1 MTHGRVRPM
10 GWRRLLLLPIALLAS
25 LAVVLLARTVAQTPN
40 LDASWR
46 LDANGHLQLI
56 ATDLPWMRP
65 ALGHSLEV
73 IVAPGIAPVVVD
85 GRRVANST
93 RWIANDDERT
103 AAAEQ
108 QRQMG
113 RVLEAGTP
121 VLLGFTDRM
130 NARVTP
136 HPRGYTTLGITFWLL
151 CGLGLALELVG
162 AVVVLVRQDVQT
174 FLYAIMAQC
183 QALQLLLAAVDAV
196 PGMGNVSLLDGHEAA
211 LRMALDVVTCAAL
224 LNATLLYPTP
234 LPPRRLLSWLLWIAA
249 IVFST
254 AALAFDL
261 PQAWWWC
268 EALSLSTGL
277 LVVGLLGW
285 SYRITPHP
293 YATVMR
299 RLSIVTTGSLALVT
313 IVVAL
318 NDRMPGEVQS
328 LVTAVPVIWT
338 VFFASLLLMSP
349 FLARSQHMMR
359 EFAMLAGVS
368 TLATSVDLLFV
379 AVFSFN
385 QFASITTSLFVALG
399 VYAASRQ
406 WLLDQMIGARA
417 VTTERLFEHLLRIAR
432 KVEEQP
438 ERAADWQLELF
449 HAVFQPLVAR
459 HEPGFTRTTRW
470 YEGGAGLL
478 VPLAVEP
485 LPDGASQLDDGDVP
499 EPRLIVLRFAE
510 RGKRLFTAEDARL
523 ADRIVEQ
530 LRRAVAHDRAIEQG
544 RSEERGRIAQ
554 DLHDDIGARL
564 LTLMYKAPNAEME
577 DYVRHTLQDLK
588 TLTRGLAAT
597 SHYLSHSAGEWK
609 ADIAQRLAPTGCT
622 LDWSFDQD
630 TEIQL
635 NVVQWSGLTRILR
648 ELVSNIIA
656 HAKATHATIH
666 GDLRD
671 GVLKLT
677 VTDNGVGG
685 TPKDWST
692 GLGLGGIRK
701 RVRMLGGTIA
711 WQQNEPEGVRCDVS
725 VPLSVPSTPSTSTT
739 ASASTVTMPVPAPS
753 ASPTPSSRPT
763 TSPGA
768 AAG

>member
-1 MTHGRVRPM
+1 M

-25 LAVVLLARTVAQTPN
+25 LCVVVLARTLAQTPD
-40 LDASWR
+40 LDARWR
-46 LDANGHLQLI
+46 LDATGHLQLI

-65 ALGHSLEV
+65 ALGRSLEV
-73 IVAPGIAPVVVD
+73 IVAPGMAPLHVD
-85 GRRVANST
+85 GRGVVNST
-93 RWIANDDERT
+93 RWIANDAER
-103 AAAEQ
+103 AAANRQ

-113 RVLEAGTP
+113 RVLESGVP
-121 VLLGFTDRM
+121 VVLGFTDRTS
-130 NARVTP
+130 AQVTP
-136 HPRGYTTLGITFWLL
+136 HARGYATLGITFWLL
-151 CGLGLALELVG
+151 SGLGLALELVG
-162 AVVVLVRQDVQT
+162 AVVLLVRQDFRNV
-174 FLYAIMAQC
+174 LYATMAQC
-183 QALQLLLAAVDAV
+183 QAAQLLLAAVDAV
-196 PGMGNVSLLDGHEAA
+196 PGMGNVSLLGGHEAA
-211 LRMALDVVTCAAL
+211 LRMVLDVVTCAAL

-234 LPPRRLLSWLLWIAA
+234 LPPRRALTWLSW
-249 IVFST
+249 T
-254 AALAFDL
+254 AALVFSGAALLCEL

-268 EALSLSTGL
+268 QALSLGTGL

-299 RLSIVTTGSLALVT
+299 RLTIVATGSLALVT

-318 NDRMPGEVQS
+318 NGRMPGEVQS

-399 VYAASRQ
+399 AYAASRQ

-459 HEPGFTRTTRW
+459 HEPGFTTTTRW

-478 VPLAVEP
+478 VPLAVDP
-485 LPDGASQLDDGDVP
+485 PPDASASRFDDAQR

-564 LTLMYKAPNAEME
+564 LTLMYKAPNSEME

-597 SHYLSHSAGEWK
+597 THFLSHASAEWK
-609 ADIAQRLAPTGCT
+609 ADIVQRLAPTGCS
-622 LDWSFDQD
+622 LDWSFTQD
-630 TEIQL
+630 VDIQL

-656 HAKATHATIH
+656 HAKATHASIH
-666 GDLRD
+666 AELKGGLLR
-671 GVLKLT
+671 LT
-677 VTDNGVGG
+677 VSDNGVGG
-685 TPKDWST
+685 TPKDWAT

-711 WQQNEPEGVRCDVS
+711 WQQNTPDGVRCDVS
-725 VPLSVPSTPSTSTT
+725 VPLAVPSVPP
-739 ASASTVTMPVPAPS
+739 P
-753 ASPTPSSRPT
+753 
-763 TSPGA
+763 SPGSA
-768 AAG
+768 QTSRGAGAG

>member
-1 MTHGRVRPM
+1 MTPGRVRPI

-25 LAVVLLARTVAQTPN
+25 LCVVMLARTLAQTPDV
-40 LDASWR
+40 DAHWR
-46 LDANGHLQLI
+46 LDGTGHLQLV
-56 ATDLPWMRP
+56 ASDLPALHP
-65 ALGHSLEV
+65 ALGRSLEV
-73 IVAPGIAPVVVD
+73 VVAPGTAPLYVD
-85 GRRVANST
+85 GRRAVNST
-93 RWIANDDERT
+93 RWLANDVERR
-103 AAAEQ
+103 AAARQ
-108 QRQMG
+108 QRQMA
-113 RVLEAGTP
+113 RVLESDAP
-121 VLLGFTDRM
+121 VLLGFTDRTS
-130 NARVTP
+130 ARVVP
-136 HPRGYTTLGITFWLL
+136 HPRGYASLGITFWLL
-151 CGLGLALELVG
+151 CGLGLALELVV
-162 AVVVLVRQDVQT
+162 AVVMLVRQDLRNL
-174 FLYAIMAQC
+174 LYAVMAQC
-183 QALQLLLAAVDAV
+183 QAVQLLLAAVDSV
-196 PGMGNVSLLDGHEAA
+196 PGLGNVSLLAGYEAA
-211 LRMALDVVTCAAL
+211 LRMSLDVVTGAAL

-234 LPPRRLLSWLLWIAA
+234 LPPRRALAALAWITA
-249 IVFST
+249 IVFSV

-268 EALSLSTGL
+268 EALSLSAGL
-277 LVVGLLGW
+277 LVTGLLGW
-285 SYRITPHP
+285 SYRLTPHP

-299 RLSIVTTGSLALVT
+299 RLSIVSTGSLALVT

-318 NDRMPGEVQS
+318 NDRLPGEVQS

-338 VFFASLLLMSP
+338 VFLASLLLMSP
-349 FLARSQHMMR
+349 FVARSQHMMR

-385 QFASITTSLFVALG
+385 QFASVTTSLFVALG
-399 VYAASRQ
+399 AYAASRQ

-438 ERAADWQLELF
+438 GRAADWQLELF

-459 HEPGFTRTTRW
+459 HEPGFTHTTRW

-485 LPDGASQLDDGDVP
+485 PAGNSPSQFDDGDPP

-564 LTLMYKAPNAEME
+564 LTLMYKAPNPEME

-597 SHYLSHSAGEWK
+597 THLLSHAAGEWK

-622 LDWSFDQD
+622 LEWSFEQD
-630 TEIQL
+630 MEIQL

-656 HAKATHATIH
+656 HAHATHASIH
-666 GDLRD
+666 AELVD
-671 GVLKLT
+671 GQLKLT

-711 WQQNEPEGVRCDVS
+711 WQQNTPTGVRCDVS
-725 VPLSVPSTPSTSTT
+725 VSLMSQGPSLPAPSTPTS
-739 ASASTVTMPVPAPS
+739 
-753 ASPTPSSRPT
+753 

>member
-1 MTHGRVRPM
+1 M
-10 GWRRLLLLPIALLAS
+10 GWRRLLLLPVALLAS
-25 LAVVLLARTVAQTPN
+25 LCVVVLARTLAQTPD
-40 LDASWR
+40 LDARWR
-46 LDANGHLQLI
+46 LDGSGHLLLI
-56 ATDLPWMRP
+56 ATDLPFMRP

-73 IVAPGIAPVVVD
+73 IIAPGLAPLYVD
-85 GRRVANST
+85 GRRVVNST
-93 RWIANDDERT
+93 RWLANDAER
-103 AAAEQ
+103 AAAARQ
-108 QRQMG
+108 QRQMA
-113 RVLEAGTP
+113 RVLESGVP
-121 VLLGFTDRM
+121 VLLGFADRM
-130 NARVTP
+130 SAQVTP
-136 HPRGYTTLGITFWLL
+136 HPRGYAALGITFWLL

-162 AVVVLVRQDVQT
+162 AVVILLRQDARNLLFVV
-174 FLYAIMAQC
+174 MAQC
-183 QALQLLLAAVDAV
+183 QAVQLLLAAVDAV
-196 PGMGNVSLLDGHEAA
+196 PGIGNVSLLDGHEAA
-211 LRMALDVVTCAAL
+211 LRMALDIVSCAAL

-234 LPPRRLLSWLLWIAA
+234 LPPRRALAA
-249 IVFST
+249 LAWTVAVVFSV

-277 LVVGLLGW
+277 LVMGLLGW

-293 YATVMR
+293 YATVVR
-299 RLSIVTTGSLALVT
+299 RLSIVATGSLALVT

-459 HEPGFTRTTRW
+459 HEPGFTQTTRW

-485 LPDGASQLDDGDVP
+485 PPDAGSQYDDWELP

-564 LTLMYKAPNAEME
+564 LTLMYKAPNPEME

-597 SHYLSHSAGEWK
+597 THFLSHAAAEWK

-622 LDWSFDQD
+622 LEWSFTQD
-630 TEIQL
+630 REITL

-656 HAKATHATIH
+656 HAHATHATIH
-666 GDLRD
+666 ADLAD
-671 GVLKLT
+671 GQLKLA
-677 VTDNGVGG
+677 VADNGVGG

-701 RVRMLGGTIA
+701 RVRLLGGTIA
-711 WQQNEPEGVRCDVS
+711 WQQNTPGGVRCDVS
-725 VPLSVPSTPSTSTT
+725 VTLATPSPLP
-739 ASASTVTMPVPAPS
+739 ASTL
-753 ASPTPSSRPT
+753 
-763 TSPGA
+763 PGA
-768 AAG
+768 TAG

>member
-1 MTHGRVRPM
+1 M

-25 LAVVLLARTVAQTPN
+25 LCVVLLARTLAQAPD
-40 LDASWR
+40 LDARWR
-46 LDANGHLQLI
+46 LDGSGHLQMI
-56 ATDLPWMRP
+56 ATDLPAMRA
-65 ALGHSLEV
+65 ALGRSLEV
-73 IVAPGIAPVVVD
+73 IVAPGSAPLFVD
-85 GRRVANST
+85 GRRAVNSARWVASD
-93 RWIANDDERT
+93 AER
-103 AAAEQ
+103 AAANLQ
-108 QRQMG
+108 QREMARALVPG
-113 RVLEAGTP
+113 VP

-130 NARVTP
+130 SGRVMP
-136 HPRGYTTLGITFWLL
+136 HARGYATLGMTFWLL

-162 AVVVLVRQDVQT
+162 AVVILLRQDLRNL
-174 FLYAIMAQC
+174 LYAVMAQC
-183 QALQLLLAAVDAV
+183 QAAQLLLAAVDAV
-196 PGMGNVSLLDGHEAA
+196 PGIGNVSLLGGHEAA
-211 LRMALDVVTCAAL
+211 LRMALDIVTSAAL
-224 LNATLLYPTP
+224 LHATLLYPTP
-234 LPPRRLLSWLLWIAA
+234 LPPRHALAWLSWATAL
-249 IVFST
+249 VFSG
-254 AALAFDL
+254 AALLYDL

-268 EALSLSTGL
+268 QALCLSTGL
-277 LVVGLLGW
+277 LLIGLLGW

-299 RLSIVTTGSLALVT
+299 RLAIVTTGSLALVT

-318 NDRMPGEVQS
+318 SDRMPGEVQS
-328 LVTAVPVIWT
+328 LVGAVPVIWT
-338 VFFASLLLMSP
+338 VFLASLLLMSP

-459 HEPGFTRTTRW
+459 HEPGFVQTTRW

-478 VPLAVEP
+478 VPLAAEP
-485 LPDGASQLDDGDVP
+485 FVDAGSSQFEGGVLP

-510 RGKRLFTAEDARL
+510 RGKRLFTADDARL
-523 ADRIVEQ
+523 ADRMVEQ

-564 LTLMYKAPNAEME
+564 LTLMYKAPNTEME

-597 SHYLSHSAGEWK
+597 THFLSHASAEWK
-609 ADIAQRLAPTGCT
+609 ADIAQRLAPTGCS
-622 LDWSFDQD
+622 LEWSFAQD
-630 TEIQL
+630 REIQL

-656 HAKATHATIH
+656 HANATHATIH
-666 GDLRD
+666 AQLQD
-671 GVLKLT
+671 GQLKLA
-677 VTDNGVGG
+677 VTDDGIGG

-711 WQQNEPEGVRCDVS
+711 WQQNVPAGVRCDVS
-725 VPLSVPSTPSTSTT
+725 VPLEVPG
-739 ASASTVTMPVPAPS
+739 
-753 ASPTPSSRPT
+753 SRPPDAV
-763 TSPGA
+763 PG
-768 AAG
+768 

>member
-25 LAVVLLARTVAQTPN
+25 LAVVLLARTLAQTPD
-40 LDASWR
+40 LDARWR
-46 LDANGHLQLI
+46 LDGSGHLQLI
-56 ATDLPWMRP
+56 ATDLPWMR
-65 ALGHSLEV
+65 AAQGHSLEV
-73 IVAPGIAPVVVD
+73 IVAPGLAPLYVD

-93 RWIANDDERT
+93 RWIANDDERE
-103 AAAEQ
+103 AAARQ
-108 QRQMG
+108 QRQMA
-113 RVLEAGTP
+113 RVLESGGP
-121 VLLGFTDRM
+121 VMLGFTDRM
-130 NARVTP
+130 SARVTP

-151 CGLGLALELVG
+151 CGLGLALELVA
-162 AVVVLVRQDVQT
+162 AVVVLVRQDIRN

-196 PGMGNVSLLDGHEAA
+196 PGMGSLGLLDGHEGA

-234 LPPRRLLSWLLWIAA
+234 LPPRRVLAGLAWTAA
-249 IVFST
+249 LVFSV

-268 EALSLSTGL
+268 EALLLSTGL
-277 LVVGLLGW
+277 LVMGLLGW

-478 VPLAVEP
+478 VPLAVDP
-485 LPDGASQLDDGDVP
+485 IPDPASSQLDDGELP

-597 SHYLSHSAGEWK
+597 SHFLSHAAGEWK
-609 ADIAQRLAPTGCT
+609 ADIAQRLAPTGCA
-622 LDWSFDQD
+622 LEWSFEQD
-630 TEIQL
+630 VDIQL

-648 ELVSNIIA
+648 ELVSNIMA
-656 HAKATHATIH
+656 HAKATRATIH
-666 GDLRD
+666 GDLKG

-685 TPKDWST
+685 TPKEWST

-711 WQQNEPEGVRCDVS
+711 WQQNTPEGVRCDVS
-725 VPLSVPSTPSTSTT
+725 VPLAVPQ
-739 ASASTVTMPVPAPS
+739 
-753 ASPTPSSRPT
+753 SPT
-763 TSPGA
+763 SPA
-768 AAG
+768 ATAG

>member
-1 MTHGRVRPM
+1 M
-10 GWRRLLLLPIALLAS
+10 GWRRLLLLPLALLAS
-25 LAVVLLARTVAQTPN
+25 LGVVLLARTLAQVPDV
-40 LDASWR
+40 DARWR
-46 LDANGHLQLI
+46 LDGSGHLQLMSS
-56 ATDLPWMRP
+56 DLPWLGE
-65 ALGHSLEV
+65 ALGRSLDV
-73 IVAPGIAPVVVD
+73 VVAPGIAPLPVD
-85 GRRVANST
+85 GRRVVNAG
-93 RWIANDDERT
+93 RWVADDDER
-103 AAAEQ
+103 AAVLRQ
-108 QRQMG
+108 QRQMAQAL
-113 RVLEAGTP
+113 RPDVVVRLA
-121 VLLGFTDRM
+121 FTDGSTLS
-130 NARVTP
+130 VTP
-136 HPRGYTTLGITFWLL
+136 HARGYEALGVTFWLL
-151 CGLGLALELVG
+151 CGLGLGLELVG
-162 AVVVLVRQDVQT
+162 AVVVLVRQDARNL
-174 FLYAIMAQC
+174 LYAVMAQA
-183 QALQLLLAAVDAV
+183 QALQLVLAAVDAV
-196 PGMGNVSLLDGHEAA
+196 PGLGSVALLGGHEAA
-211 LRMALDVVTCAAL
+211 LRMALDVVTCASL
-224 LNATLLYPTP
+224 LHATLVYPTP
-234 LPPRRLLSWLLWIAA
+234 LPHRKALAWLTWLSAA
-249 IVFST
+249 IFCF
-254 AALAFDL
+254 AALRLNL
-261 PQAWWWC
+261 PRAWWWAQ
-268 EALSLSTGL
+268 ALCLSTGL
-277 LVVGLLGW
+277 LEIALLGW

-299 RLSIVTTGSLALVT
+299 RLSIVTVGSFALVT

-318 NDRMPGEVQS
+318 NNRMPGGVQS

-338 VFFASLLLMSP
+338 VFFASLLLMAP

-385 QFASITTSLFVALG
+385 QFTSITTSLFVALG
-399 VYAASRQ
+399 VYAATRQ
-406 WLLDQMIGARA
+406 WLLDKIVGTRA

-459 HEPGFTRTTRW
+459 HEPGYTAATRW
-470 YEGGAGLL
+470 YEGGAGLI
-478 VPLAVEP
+478 VPLATDQWTTDAAAP
-485 LPDGASQLDDGDVP
+485 ALGAQSE
-499 EPRLIVLRFAE
+499 EPRVIVLRFAE

-597 SHYLSHSAGEWK
+597 THFLSHAAGEWK

-622 LDWSFDQD
+622 LEWSFTQD
-630 TEIQL
+630 AEIQL

-656 HAKATHATIH
+656 HAHARHAAIQAE
-666 GDLRD
+666 LRD
-671 GVLKLT
+671 GVLRL
-677 VTDNGVGG
+677 VVSDDGVGG

-711 WQQNEPEGVRCDVS
+711 WLPNTPVGVRCEVS
-725 VPLSVPSTPSTSTT
+725 VPL
-739 ASASTVTMPVPAPS
+739 
-753 ASPTPSSRPT
+753 ASPAIATPP
-763 TSPGA
+763 A
-768 AAG
+768 ATAG

>member
-1 MTHGRVRPM
+1 MSPARVRPM

-25 LAVVLLARTVAQTPN
+25 LAVVVLARTLAQTPD
-40 LDASWR
+40 LDARWR
-46 LDANGHLQLI
+46 LDGSGHLQLI
-56 ATDLPWMRP
+56 ATDLPYMRA

-73 IVAPGIAPVVVD
+73 IVAPGIAPLYVD
-85 GRRVANST
+85 GRRVVTST
-93 RWIANDDERT
+93 RWVASDADRE
-103 AAAEQ
+103 AATRQ
-108 QRQMG
+108 QRQMA
-113 RVLEAGTP
+113 RVLEPGVP

-130 NARVTP
+130 SARVTP
-136 HPRGYTTLGITFWLL
+136 HARGYTTLGITFWLL

-162 AVVVLVRQDVQT
+162 AVVILVRQDVRNL
-174 FLYAIMAQC
+174 LYAVMAQC
-183 QALQLLLAAVDAV
+183 QAAQLLLAAVDAV
-196 PGMGNVSLLDGHEAA
+196 PGIGNVALLGGHEAA
-211 LRMALDVVTCAAL
+211 LRMSLDVITCAAL

-234 LPPRRLLSWLLWIAA
+234 LPPRRALTWLSWLAA
-249 IVFST
+249 AVFS
-254 AALAFDL
+254 AAVLLFDL

-268 EALSLSTGL
+268 QALSLSTGL
-277 LVVGLLGW
+277 LVIGLLGW

-299 RLSIVTTGSLALVT
+299 RLSIVTVGSLALVT

-459 HEPGFTRTTRW
+459 HEPGFTQTTRW

-485 LPDGASQLDDGDVP
+485 FVDPGSSQFDDGDRP

-564 LTLMYKAPNAEME
+564 LTLMYKAPNTEME

-597 SHYLSHSAGEWK
+597 THFLSHASAEWK

-622 LDWSFDQD
+622 LEWSFTQD
-630 TEIQL
+630 VEIQL

-656 HAKATHATIH
+656 HAKATHASIH
-666 GDLRD
+666 AELENGL
-671 GVLKLT
+671 LTLT
-677 VTDNGVGG
+677 VADNGVGG

-711 WQQNEPEGVRCDVS
+711 WQQNTPAGVRCDVS
-725 VPLSVPSTPSTSTT
+725 VPLRNPSTTL
-739 ASASTVTMPVPAPS
+739 
-753 ASPTPSSRPT
+753 
-763 TSPGA
+763 A
-768 AAG
+768 AAHNA

>member
-1 MTHGRVRPM
+1 M

-25 LAVVLLARTVAQTPN
+25 LAVVLLARTLAQTPD
-40 LDASWR
+40 LDARWR
-46 LDANGHLQLI
+46 LDAGGHLQLI

-65 ALGHSLEV
+65 ALGRSLEV
-73 IVAPGIAPVVVD
+73 IVAPGIAPLYVD
-85 GRRVANST
+85 GGRVVNST
-93 RWIANDDERT
+93 RWIASDEERD
-103 AAAEQ
+103 AATLQ
-108 QRQMG
+108 QRQMA
-113 RVLEAGTP
+113 RVLQPGVE
-121 VLLGFTDRM
+121 VMLGFTDRM
-130 NARVTP
+130 SARVTP
-136 HPRGYTTLGITFWLL
+136 HARGYTTLGITFWLL

-162 AVVVLVRQDVQT
+162 AVVILVRQDVRT
-174 FLYAIMAQC
+174 LLFAVMAQC
-183 QALQLLLAAVDAV
+183 QSVQLLLAAVDAV
-196 PGMGNVSLLDGHEAA
+196 PGIGNVSLLGGHEAA
-211 LRMALDVVTCAAL
+211 LRMSLDVITCAAL

-234 LPPRRLLSWLLWIAA
+234 LPPRGALAWLSWTAA
-249 IVFST
+249 IVFSG
-254 AALAFDL
+254 AALMFDL

-299 RLSIVTTGSLALVT
+299 RLSVVTTGSLALVT

-318 NDRMPGEVQS
+318 NDSMPGEVQS

-406 WLLDQMIGARA
+406 WLLDQVIGARA

-459 HEPGFTRTTRW
+459 HEPGFTETTRW

-478 VPLAVEP
+478 VPLAVQP
-485 LPDGASQLDDGDVP
+485 PADPSPSQFDDGEQP
-499 EPRLIVLRFAE
+499 QPRLIVLRFAE

-564 LTLMYKAPNAEME
+564 LTLMYKAPNTEME

-597 SHYLSHSAGEWK
+597 THFLSHASAEWK

-622 LDWSFDQD
+622 LEWSFTQD

-666 GDLRD
+666 ADLKN
-671 GVLKLT
+671 GLLTLT

-685 TPKDWST
+685 TPQDWST

-711 WQQNEPEGVRCDVS
+711 WRQNTPDGVRCDVS
-725 VPLSVPSTPSTSTT
+725 VPLSVPSVPSLPSTGSQ
-739 ASASTVTMPVPAPS
+739 P
-753 ASPTPSSRPT
+753 R
-763 TSPGA
+763 SPGA
-768 AAG
+768 VAG

>member
-1 MTHGRVRPM
+1 MSHGRVSPM

-25 LAVVLLARTVAQTPN
+25 LAVVVLARTLAQTPD
-40 LDASWR
+40 LDARWR
-46 LDANGHLQLI
+46 LDGTGHLQLI
-56 ATDLPWMRP
+56 ATNLPWMRA

-73 IVAPGIAPVVVD
+73 IVAPGVAPLYVD
-85 GRRVANST
+85 GRRVVNST
-93 RWIANDDERT
+93 RWVASDEDRD
-103 AAAEQ
+103 AAMRQ
-108 QRQMG
+108 QRQMAHM
-113 RVLEAGTP
+113 LEAGVP
-121 VLLGFTDRM
+121 VLLGFTDRTS
-130 NARVTP
+130 ARVTP
-136 HPRGYTTLGITFWLL
+136 HARGYATLGITFWLL

-162 AVVVLVRQDVQT
+162 AVVILVRQDVRNL
-174 FLYAIMAQC
+174 LYVIMAQC
-183 QALQLLLAAVDAV
+183 QAAQLLLAAVDAV
-196 PGMGNVSLLDGHEAA
+196 PGIGNVSLLGGHEAA
-211 LRMALDVVTCAAL
+211 LRMSLDVVTCAAL

-234 LPPRRLLSWLLWIAA
+234 LPPRRALAWLSWTAA
-249 IVFST
+249 VVFSG
-254 AALAFDL
+254 AVMMFDL
-261 PQAWWWC
+261 PQAWWWS

-277 LVVGLLGW
+277 LVIGLLGW

-299 RLSIVTTGSLALVT
+299 RLGIVTTGSLALVT

-459 HEPGFTRTTRW
+459 HEPGFTQTTRW

-485 LPDGASQLDDGDVP
+485 HVNADSPSQFDDDDQP

-530 LRRAVAHDRAIEQG
+530 LRRAVAHDRALEQG

-564 LTLMYKAPNAEME
+564 LTLMYKAPNSEME

-597 SHYLSHSAGEWK
+597 THFLSHASAEWK

-622 LDWSFDQD
+622 LAWSFTQD

-656 HAKATHATIH
+656 HAHATHATIH
-666 GDLRD
+666 ADLN
-671 GVLKLT
+671 GGLLKLS

-711 WQQNEPEGVRCDVS
+711 WQQNTPDGVRCDVS
-725 VPLSVPSTPSTSTT
+725 VPLAVPSTPA
-739 ASASTVTMPVPAPS
+739 AS
-753 ASPTPSSRPT
+753 SPP

-768 AAG
+768 VAG

>member
-1 MTHGRVRPM
+1 M

-25 LAVVLLARTVAQTPN
+25 LAVVMLARTLAQTPD
-40 LDASWR
+40 LDARWR
-46 LDANGHLQLI
+46 LDGSGHLQLI
-56 ATDLPWMRP
+56 ATDLPFMRA

-73 IVAPGIAPVVVD
+73 IVAPGVAPLYVD
-85 GRRVANST
+85 GRRVVNST
-93 RWIANDDERT
+93 RWVASDEERD
-103 AAAEQ
+103 AAARQ
-108 QRQMG
+108 QRQMA
-113 RVLEAGTP
+113 RVLQPGVP

-130 NARVTP
+130 SARVTP
-136 HPRGYTTLGITFWLL
+136 HARGYTTLGITFWLL

-162 AVVVLVRQDVQT
+162 AVVILVRQDVRN

-196 PGMGNVSLLDGHEAA
+196 PGMGSISLLGGHEAA
-211 LRMALDVVTCAAL
+211 LRMSLDVITCATL

-234 LPPRRLLSWLLWIAA
+234 LPPRRALTLLSWTAA
-249 IVFST
+249 IVFSG
-254 AALAFDL
+254 AALLFDL

-277 LVVGLLGW
+277 LVIGLLGW

-299 RLSIVTTGSLALVT
+299 RLSIVTVGSLALVT

-318 NDRMPGEVQS
+318 NDHMPGEVQS

-459 HEPGFTRTTRW
+459 HEPGFVQTTRW

-478 VPLAVEP
+478 VPLAVEQLGNAGSP
-485 LPDGASQLDDGDVP
+485 SQFDDGDQP

-564 LTLMYKAPNAEME
+564 LTLMYKAPNTEME

-597 SHYLSHSAGEWK
+597 THFLSHASAEWK
-609 ADIAQRLAPTGCT
+609 ADIAQRLSPTGCT
-622 LDWSFDQD
+622 LEWSFTQD
-630 TEIQL
+630 VDIQL

-666 GDLRD
+666 AELAC
-671 GVLKLT
+671 GVFKLT

-711 WQQNEPEGVRCDVS
+711 WQQNTPEGVRCDVS
-725 VPLSVPSTPSTSTT
+725 VPLAVPSTPP
-739 ASASTVTMPVPAPS
+739 MEPVNGSGKGPFTGS
-753 ASPTPSSRPT
+753 
-763 TSPGA
+763 
-768 AAG
+768 

>member
-1 MTHGRVRPM
+1 MTRGTVRPM
-10 GWRRLLLLPIALLAS
+10 GWRRLLLLPLALLAS
-25 LAVVLLARTVAQTPN
+25 LGVILLARTIAQMPD
-40 LDASWR
+40 LDARWR
-46 LDANGHLQLI
+46 LDATGHLQLM
-56 ATDLPWMRP
+56 ATESLALRG
-65 ALGHSLEV
+65 ALGHSLDA
-73 IVAPGIAPVVVD
+73 IAAPGAAPLPVD
-85 GRRVANST
+85 GRRVVVSS
-93 RWIANDDERT
+93 RWVSNDDER
-103 AAAEQ
+103 AAVLQQ
-108 QRQMG
+108 QRLMARALQSD
-113 RVLEAGTP
+113 TP
-121 VLLGFTDRM
+121 VRLSFTDGSS
-130 NARVTP
+130 ALVVP
-136 HPRGYTTLGITFWLL
+136 HARGYGALGITFWLL
-151 CGLGLALELVG
+151 CGLGLGLELVG
-162 AVVVLVRQDVQT
+162 AVVVLVRQDLRNG
-174 FLYAIMAQC
+174 LYVVMAQA
-183 QALQLLLAAVDAV
+183 QALQLVLAAIEAV
-196 PGMGNVSLLDGHEAA
+196 PSLGEVA
-211 LRMALDVVTCAAL
+211 LLGGQESAVRMALDVVTCAAL
-224 LNATLLYPTP
+224 LNATFFYPTP
-234 LPPRRLLSWLLWIAA
+234 LPPRRILACLSW
-249 IVFST
+249 IVAGAFCVGV
-254 AALAFDL
+254 LRFDL
-261 PQAWWWC
+261 PQAWWWTQ
-268 EALSLSTGL
+268 AMSLGTGL
-277 LVVGLLGW
+277 LVIGLLGW

-299 RLSIVTTGSLALVT
+299 RLGIVTVGSLALVT

-406 WLLDQMIGARA
+406 WLLDQMVGARA

-432 KVEEQP
+432 KMEEQP
-438 ERAADWQLELF
+438 QRSADWQLELF
-449 HAVFQPLVAR
+449 HAVFQPLMAR
-459 HEPGFTRTTRW
+459 HEPGHTDTTRW

-478 VPLAVEP
+478 VPLATELAP
-485 LPDGASQLDDGDVP
+485 ANFADGEGD
-499 EPRLIVLRFAE
+499 ERRLIVLRFAE

-564 LTLMYKAPNAEME
+564 LTLMYKAPNTEME

-597 SHYLSHSAGEWK
+597 THMLSHAAGEWK
-609 ADIAQRLAPTGCT
+609 ADIAQRLQATGCA
-622 LDWSFDQD
+622 LDWTFAQD
-630 TEIQL
+630 ADIQL

-656 HAKATHATIH
+656 HAGAANARIE
-666 GDLRD
+666 GRLRE
-671 GVLKLT
+671 GVLRLT
-677 VTDNGVGG
+677 VIDDGVGG
-685 TPKDWST
+685 TPSDWST

-701 RVRMLGGTIA
+701 RVRMLGGTIS
-711 WQQNEPEGVRCDVS
+711 WLQNPPAGVRCEVS
-725 VPLSVPSTPSTSTT
+725 VPL
-739 ASASTVTMPVPAPS
+739 AAPS
-753 ASPTPSSRPT
+753 MPMRPDAAS
-763 TSPGA
+763 G
-768 AAG
+768 

>member
-1 MTHGRVRPM
+1 MSPARVRPM

-25 LAVVLLARTVAQTPN
+25 LCVVVLARTLAQTPD
-40 LDASWR
+40 LDARWR
-46 LDANGHLQLI
+46 LDATGHLQLMS
-56 ATDLPWMRP
+56 TDLAFLRP

-73 IVAPGIAPVVVD
+73 IVAPGIAPLYVD
-85 GRRVANST
+85 GRRVVNST
-93 RWIANDDERT
+93 RWLANDAERE
-103 AAAEQ
+103 AATRQ
-108 QRQMG
+108 QRQMA
-113 RVLEAGTP
+113 RVLDSESP

-130 NARVTP
+130 SAQVTP
-136 HPRGYTTLGITFWLL
+136 HPRGYAALGITFWLL
-151 CGLGLALELVG
+151 CGLGLALELVA
-162 AVVVLVRQDVQT
+162 AVVILVRQDVRN
-174 FLYAIMAQC
+174 FLYATMAQC
-183 QALQLLLAAVDAV
+183 QAVQLLLAAVDAV
-196 PGMGNVSLLDGHEAA
+196 PGLGNVSLVGGHEAA
-211 LRMALDVVTCAAL
+211 LRMALDIVSCAAL

-234 LPPRRLLSWLLWIAA
+234 LPPRRALATLAWLTA
-249 IVFST
+249 IVFSA

-268 EALSLSTGL
+268 ESMSLGTGL
-277 LVVGLLGW
+277 LVIGLLGW
-285 SYRITPHP
+285 SYRLTPHP

-299 RLSIVTTGSLALVT
+299 RVSIVTTGSLALVT

-406 WLLDQMIGARA
+406 WLLDQMIGTRA

-438 ERAADWQLELF
+438 GRAADWQLELF

-459 HEPGFTRTTRW
+459 HEPGFTHATRW

-485 LPDGASQLDDGDVP
+485 PPPATPSQFDDGEQP

-564 LTLMYKAPNAEME
+564 LTLMYKAPNSEME

-597 SHYLSHSAGEWK
+597 THLLSHAAGEWK

-622 LDWSFDQD
+622 LEWTFTQD
-630 TEIQL
+630 MEIQL

-656 HAKATHATIH
+656 HAHATHASIH
-666 GDLRD
+666 AELVDGWLR
-671 GVLKLT
+671 LA

-701 RVRMLGGTIA
+701 RVRMLSGTIA
-711 WQQNEPEGVRCDVS
+711 WQQNTPAGVRCDVS
-725 VPLSVPSTPSTSTT
+725 VPL
-739 ASASTVTMPVPAPS
+739 ASPAP
-753 ASPTPSSRPT
+753 ALPPVRP

-768 AAG
+768 SAG

>member
-1 MTHGRVRPM
+1 M

-25 LAVVLLARTVAQTPN
+25 LCVVVLARTLAQTPD
-40 LDASWR
+40 LDSRWR
-46 LDANGHLQLI
+46 LDATGHLQLI

-65 ALGHSLEV
+65 ALGRSLEV
-73 IVAPGIAPVVVD
+73 IVAPGIAPLYVE
-85 GRRVANST
+85 GRRVVNST
-93 RWIANDDERT
+93 RWIASDEQRD
-103 AAAEQ
+103 AANHQ
-108 QRQMG
+108 QRQMAH
-113 RVLEAGTP
+113 VLESGVP

-130 NARVTP
+130 SARVTP
-136 HPRGYTTLGITFWLL
+136 HARGYATLGITFWLL
-151 CGLGLALELVG
+151 SGLGLALELVG
-162 AVVVLVRQDVQT
+162 AVVILLRQDLRNV
-174 FLYAIMAQC
+174 LYATMAQC
-183 QALQLLLAAVDAV
+183 QAAQLLLAAVDAV
-196 PGMGNVSLLDGHEAA
+196 PGMGNVSLLGGHEAA
-211 LRMALDVVTCAAL
+211 LRMVLDVVTCAAL

-234 LPPRRLLSWLLWIAA
+234 LPPRRALAWLSWTAA
-249 IVFST
+249 IVFSG
-254 AALAFDL
+254 AALLFDL

-268 EALSLSTGL
+268 QALSLSTGL
-277 LVVGLLGW
+277 LVIGLLGW

-299 RLSIVTTGSLALVT
+299 RLTIVTTGSLALVT

-459 HEPGFTRTTRW
+459 HEPGFTTTTRW

-478 VPLAVEP
+478 VPLAVDP
-485 LPDGASQLDDGDVP
+485 PADASASQFDDVQP

-564 LTLMYKAPNAEME
+564 LTLMYKAPNSEME
-577 DYVRHTLQDLK
+577 EYVRHTLQDLK

-597 SHYLSHSAGEWK
+597 THFLSHASAEWK
-609 ADIAQRLAPTGCT
+609 ADIAQRLAPTGCS
-622 LDWSFDQD
+622 LDWSFTQD
-630 TEIQL
+630 VDIQL

-656 HAKATHATIH
+656 HAKASHASIH
-666 GDLRD
+666 ADLNGGLLRLA
-671 GVLKLT
+671 VS
-677 VTDNGVGG
+677 DNGIGG

-711 WQQNEPEGVRCDVS
+711 WQQNTPDGVRCDVS
-725 VPLSVPSTPSTSTT
+725 VPLAVPSLN
-739 ASASTVTMPVPAPS
+739 APS
-753 ASPTPSSRPT
+753 

-768 AAG
+768 GAG

>member
-1 MTHGRVRPM
+1 M
-10 GWRRLLLLPIALLAS
+10 GWRRLLLLPVALLAS
-25 LAVVLLARTVAQTPN
+25 LCVVMLARTLAQTPD
-40 LDASWR
+40 LDARWR
-46 LDANGHLQLI
+46 LDGSGHLQLI
-56 ATDLPWMRP
+56 ATDLPFMRP

-73 IVAPGIAPVVVD
+73 IVAPGLAPLYVD
-85 GRRVANST
+85 GRRVVNST
-93 RWIANDDERT
+93 RWMANDAER
-103 AAAEQ
+103 AAAARQ
-108 QRQMG
+108 QRQMA
-113 RVLEAGTP
+113 RVLESGVP
-121 VLLGFTDRM
+121 VVLGFTDRM
-130 NARVTP
+130 SAQVTP
-136 HPRGYTTLGITFWLL
+136 HPRGYAALGITFWLL

-162 AVVVLVRQDVQT
+162 AVVILLRQDARNLLFVV
-174 FLYAIMAQC
+174 MAQC
-183 QALQLLLAAVDAV
+183 QAAQLLLAAVDAV
-196 PGMGNVSLLDGHEAA
+196 PGIGNVSLLEGHEAA
-211 LRMALDVVTCAAL
+211 LRMALDVVSCAAL

-234 LPPRRLLSWLLWIAA
+234 LPPRRALAALAWIVA
-249 IVFST
+249 IVFSS

-293 YATVMR
+293 YATVVR
-299 RLSIVTTGSLALVT
+299 RLSIVATGSLALVT
-313 IVVAL
+313 IVVSL

-328 LVTAVPVIWT
+328 LVTAVPGIWT

-399 VYAASRQ
+399 AYAASRQ

-459 HEPGFTRTTRW
+459 HEPGFTQTTRW

-485 LPDGASQLDDGDVP
+485 PPGAGSPSQFDDGEPP

-564 LTLMYKAPNAEME
+564 LTLMYKAPNPEME

-597 SHYLSHSAGEWK
+597 THFLSHATAEWK

-622 LDWSFDQD
+622 LEWSFTQD
-630 TEIQL
+630 REIQL

-656 HAKATHATIH
+656 HAHATHATIH
-666 GDLRD
+666 AELANGQ
-671 GVLKLT
+671 LKLA
-677 VTDNGVGG
+677 VADNGVGG

-701 RVRMLGGTIA
+701 RVRLLGGSIA
-711 WQQNEPEGVRCDVS
+711 WQQNTPAGVRCDVS
-725 VPLSVPSTPSTSTT
+725 VTLAT
-739 ASASTVTMPVPAPS
+739 PAPL
-753 ASPTPSSRPT
+753 PTL
-763 TSPGA
+763 PGA
-768 AAG
+768 AVG

>member
-1 MTHGRVRPM
+1 M
-10 GWRRLLLLPIALLAS
+10 GWRRLLLLPVALLAS
-25 LAVVLLARTVAQTPN
+25 LCVVVLARTLAQTPD
-40 LDASWR
+40 LDARWR
-46 LDANGHLQLI
+46 LDGSGHLQLI
-56 ATDLPWMRP
+56 ATDLPFMRP

-73 IVAPGIAPVVVD
+73 IVAPGLAPLYVD
-85 GRRVANST
+85 GRRVVNST
-93 RWIANDDERT
+93 RWMANDAER
-103 AAAEQ
+103 AAAARQ
-108 QRQMG
+108 QRQMA
-113 RVLEAGTP
+113 RVLESGVP
-121 VLLGFTDRM
+121 VVLGFTDRTS
-130 NARVTP
+130 AQVTP
-136 HPRGYTTLGITFWLL
+136 HPRGYAALGITFWLL

-162 AVVVLVRQDVQT
+162 AVVILLRQDARNLLFVV
-174 FLYAIMAQC
+174 MAQC
-183 QALQLLLAAVDAV
+183 QAAQLLLAAVDAV
-196 PGMGNVSLLDGHEAA
+196 PGIGNVSLLEGHEAA
-211 LRMALDVVTCAAL
+211 LRMALDIVSCAAL

-234 LPPRRLLSWLLWIAA
+234 LPPRRALAALAWIVA
-249 IVFST
+249 IGFSS

-293 YATVMR
+293 YATVVR
-299 RLSIVTTGSLALVT
+299 RLSIVATGSLALVT
-313 IVVAL
+313 IVVSL

-328 LVTAVPVIWT
+328 LVTAVPGIWT

-399 VYAASRQ
+399 AYAASRQ

-459 HEPGFTRTTRW
+459 HEPGFTQTTRW

-485 LPDGASQLDDGDVP
+485 PPGAGSPSQFDDGEPP

-564 LTLMYKAPNAEME
+564 LTLMYKAPNPEME

-597 SHYLSHSAGEWK
+597 THFLSHAAAEWK

-622 LDWSFDQD
+622 LEWSFAQD
-630 TEIQL
+630 REIQL

-656 HAKATHATIH
+656 HAHATHATIH
-666 GDLRD
+666 AELANGQ
-671 GVLKLT
+671 LKLA
-677 VTDNGVGG
+677 VADNGVGG

-701 RVRMLGGTIA
+701 RVRLLGGSIA
-711 WQQNEPEGVRCDVS
+711 WQQNTPAGVRCDVS
-725 VPLSVPSTPSTSTT
+725 VTLAT
-739 ASASTVTMPVPAPS
+739 PAPL
-753 ASPTPSSRPT
+753 PTL
-763 TSPGA
+763 PGA
-768 AAG
+768 AVG

>member
-1 MTHGRVRPM
+1 MSPGRVRPM

-25 LAVVLLARTVAQTPN
+25 LAVVILARTLAQTPD
-40 LDASWR
+40 LDARWR
-46 LDANGHLQLI
+46 LDGTGHLQLI
-56 ATDLPWMRP
+56 ATDLPWMRA

-73 IVAPGIAPVVVD
+73 IVAPGIAPLYVD
-85 GRRVANST
+85 GRRVVNST
-93 RWIANDDERT
+93 RWVASDADRD
-103 AAAEQ
+103 AAARQ
-108 QRQMG
+108 QRQMAHM
-113 RVLEAGTP
+113 LEPGVP

-130 NARVTP
+130 SARVTP
-136 HPRGYTTLGITFWLL
+136 HARGYATLGITFWLL

-162 AVVVLVRQDVQT
+162 AVVILVRQDVRNL
-174 FLYAIMAQC
+174 LYAIMAQC
-183 QALQLLLAAVDAV
+183 QAVQLLLAAVDAV
-196 PGMGNVSLLDGHEAA
+196 PGIGNVSLLGGHEAA
-211 LRMALDVVTCAAL
+211 LRMSLDVITCAAL

-234 LPPRRLLSWLLWIAA
+234 LPPRRALGWLSWTAA
-249 IVFST
+249 IVFSG
-254 AALAFDL
+254 AALMFEL
-261 PQAWWWC
+261 PQAWWWS

-277 LVVGLLGW
+277 LLIGLLGW

-328 LVTAVPVIWT
+328 LVTAVPMIWT

-406 WLLDQMIGARA
+406 WLLDQVIGARA

-438 ERAADWQLELF
+438 QRAADWQLELF

-459 HEPGFTRTTRW
+459 HEPGFTKTTRW

-485 LPDGASQLDDGDVP
+485 HVDTDSPSQFDGDDQP

-530 LRRAVAHDRAIEQG
+530 LRRAVAHDRALEQG

-564 LTLMYKAPNAEME
+564 LTLMYKAPNTEME

-597 SHYLSHSAGEWK
+597 THFLSHASAEWK

-622 LDWSFDQD
+622 LAWSFTQD

-656 HAKATHATIH
+656 HAHATHATIH
-666 GDLRD
+666 VELKGGL
-671 GVLKLT
+671 LKLS

-711 WQQNEPEGVRCDVS
+711 WQQNTPDGVRCDVS
-725 VPLSVPSTPSTSTT
+725 VPLAIPSTP
-739 ASASTVTMPVPAPS
+739 P
-753 ASPTPSSRPT
+753 R
-763 TSPGA
+763 SPGA
-768 AAG
+768 VAG

>member
-1 MTHGRVRPM
+1 MSPARVRPM

-25 LAVVLLARTVAQTPN
+25 LCVVVLARTLAQTPD
-40 LDASWR
+40 LDARWR
-46 LDANGHLQLI
+46 LDGTGHLQLI
-56 ATDLPWMRP
+56 ATDLPYMRA
-65 ALGHSLEV
+65 ALGRSLEV
-73 IVAPGIAPVVVD
+73 IVAPGIAPLYVD
-85 GRRVANST
+85 GRRVVNST
-93 RWIANDDERT
+93 RWVAGDEERE
-103 AAAEQ
+103 AAARQ
-108 QRQMG
+108 QRQMAHLLQPG
-113 RVLEAGTP
+113 EPVVL
-121 VLLGFTDRM
+121 VFTDRM
-130 NARVTP
+130 SARVTP
-136 HPRGYTTLGITFWLL
+136 HARGYTTLGITFWLL

-162 AVVVLVRQDVQT
+162 AVVILVRQDVRN

-183 QALQLLLAAVDAV
+183 QAAQLLLAAVDAV
-196 PGMGNVSLLDGHEAA
+196 PGMGNVSLLGGHEAA
-211 LRMALDVVTCAAL
+211 LRMALDVITCAAL

-234 LPPRRLLSWLLWIAA
+234 LPPRRALAWLSWIAA
-249 IVFST
+249 IVFSG
-254 AALAFDL
+254 AALLFDL

-318 NDRMPGEVQS
+318 NARMPGEVQS

-459 HEPGFTRTTRW
+459 HEPGFTQTTRW

-485 LPDGASQLDDGDVP
+485 HVEPSASQFDDGEQP

-564 LTLMYKAPNAEME
+564 LTLMYKAPNTEME

-597 SHYLSHSAGEWK
+597 THFLSHAAAEWK

-622 LDWSFDQD
+622 LEWSFTQD

-666 GDLRD
+666 ADLSN
-671 GVLKLT
+671 GQLKLT

-711 WQQNEPEGVRCDVS
+711 WQQNTPDGVRCDVS
-725 VPLSVPSTPSTSTT
+725 VPLAIPSTP
-739 ASASTVTMPVPAPS
+739 
-753 ASPTPSSRPT
+753 PSSAQTPKA
-763 TSPGA
+763 PGA
-768 AAG
+768 VAG

>member
-1 MTHGRVRPM
+1 M

-25 LAVVLLARTVAQTPN
+25 LCVVVLARTLAQTPD
-40 LDASWR
+40 LDARWR
-46 LDANGHLQLI
+46 LDASGHLQLV
-56 ATDLPWMRP
+56 ATDLPFLRP

-73 IVAPGIAPVVVD
+73 IVAPGVAPLYVD
-85 GRRVANST
+85 GRRVVTTT
-93 RWIANDDERT
+93 RWLANDAERE
-103 AAAEQ
+103 AAIRQ
-108 QRQMG
+108 QRQMA
-113 RVLEAGTP
+113 RVLASGVP
-121 VLLGFTDRM
+121 VLLGFTDRLT
-130 NARVTP
+130 AQVTP
-136 HPRGYTTLGITFWLL
+136 QPRGYAALGITFWLL
-151 CGLGLALELVG
+151 CGLGLALELVV
-162 AVVVLVRQDVQT
+162 AVVILVRQDARN
-174 FLYAIMAQC
+174 FIYAIMAQC
-183 QALQLLLAAVDAV
+183 QAVQLLLAAVDAAA
-196 PGMGNVSLLDGHEAA
+196 GIGNVSLLGGHEAA
-211 LRMALDVVTCAAL
+211 LRMALDIVTCAAL
-224 LNATLLYPTP
+224 LNATLLYPVP
-234 LPPRRLLSWLLWIAA
+234 LPPRRPLAALGWVVA
-249 IVFST
+249 IVFSVS
-254 AALAFDL
+254 ALVFDL

-277 LVVGLLGW
+277 LVMGLLGW
-285 SYRITPHP
+285 SYRLTPHP

-318 NDRMPGEVQS
+318 DDRMPGELQS

-349 FLARSQHMMR
+349 FLARSQHMVR

-459 HEPGFTRTTRW
+459 HEPGFTHTTRW

-485 LPDGASQLDDGDVP
+485 VSGSSTSQFDDGDRP

-564 LTLMYKAPNAEME
+564 LTLMYKAPNSEME

-597 SHYLSHSAGEWK
+597 THLLSHAAGEWK

-622 LDWSFDQD
+622 LEWSFTQD
-630 TEIQL
+630 MDIQL

-656 HAKATHATIH
+656 HARATHATIH
-666 GDLRD
+666 AELVNGRLN
-671 GVLKLT
+671 LT

-701 RVRMLGGTIA
+701 RVRLLGGTIA
-711 WQQNEPEGVRCDVS
+711 WQQNTPAGVRCDVS
-725 VPLSVPSTPSTSTT
+725 VTLVS
-739 ASASTVTMPVPAPS
+739 
-753 ASPTPSSRPT
+753 

-768 AAG
+768 GAG

>member
-1 MTHGRVRPM
+1 M

-25 LAVVLLARTVAQTPN
+25 LAVVVLARTLAQTPD
-40 LDASWR
+40 LDARWR
-46 LDANGHLQLI
+46 LDASGHLQLI
-56 ATDLPWMRP
+56 ATDLPYMRA

-73 IVAPGIAPVVVD
+73 IVAPGIAPLYVD
-85 GRRVANST
+85 GRRVVNST
-93 RWIANDDERT
+93 RWVASDSERE
-103 AAAEQ
+103 AATRQ
-108 QRQMG
+108 QRQMA
-113 RVLEAGTP
+113 RVLEPGVP

-130 NARVTP
+130 SARVTP
-136 HPRGYTTLGITFWLL
+136 HARGYTTLGITFWLL

-162 AVVVLVRQDVQT
+162 AVVILVRQDVRN

-183 QALQLLLAAVDAV
+183 QAAQLLLAAVDAV
-196 PGMGNVSLLDGHEAA
+196 PGIGNVALLGGHEAA
-211 LRMALDVVTCAAL
+211 LRMSLDVITCATL

-234 LPPRRLLSWLLWIAA
+234 LPPRRALAWLSWLAA
-249 IVFST
+249 AVFSG
-254 AALAFDL
+254 AVLLFEL

-268 EALSLSTGL
+268 QALSLSTGL
-277 LVVGLLGW
+277 LVIGLLGW

-299 RLSIVTTGSLALVT
+299 RLSIVTVGSLALVT

-459 HEPGFTRTTRW
+459 HEPGFTQTTRW

-485 LPDGASQLDDGDVP
+485 FIDAGSSQFDDGDQP

-564 LTLMYKAPNAEME
+564 LTLMYKAPNTEME

-597 SHYLSHSAGEWK
+597 THFLSHAAAEWK
-609 ADIAQRLAPTGCT
+609 ADIAQRLAPTGCS
-622 LDWSFDQD
+622 LEWSFTQD
-630 TEIQL
+630 VDIQL

-656 HAKATHATIH
+656 HAHATHATIH
-666 GDLRD
+666 ADLAD
-671 GVLKLT
+671 GLLKLT

-711 WQQNEPEGVRCDVS
+711 WQQNTPEGVRCDVS
-725 VPLSVPSTPSTSTT
+725 VPLRNPSPILATPQ
-739 ASASTVTMPVPAPS
+739 VPA
-753 ASPTPSSRPT
+753 
-763 TSPGA
+763 
-768 AAG
+768 AG

>member
-1 MTHGRVRPM
+1 
-10 GWRRLLLLPIALLAS
+10 
-25 LAVVLLARTVAQTPN
+25 
-40 LDASWR
+40 
-46 LDANGHLQLI
+46 
-56 ATDLPWMRP
+56 
-65 ALGHSLEV
+65 
-73 IVAPGIAPVVVD
+73 
-85 GRRVANST
+85 
-93 RWIANDDERT
+93 
-103 AAAEQ
+103 
-108 QRQMG
+108 
-113 RVLEAGTP
+113 
-121 VLLGFTDRM
+121 
-130 NARVTP
+130 
-136 HPRGYTTLGITFWLL
+136 
-151 CGLGLALELVG
+151 
-162 AVVVLVRQDVQT
+162 
-174 FLYAIMAQC
+174 
-183 QALQLLLAAVDAV
+183 
-196 PGMGNVSLLDGHEAA
+196 
-211 LRMALDVVTCAAL
+211 
-224 LNATLLYPTP
+224 
-234 LPPRRLLSWLLWIAA
+234 
-249 IVFST
+249 
-254 AALAFDL
+254 
-261 PQAWWWC
+261 
-268 EALSLSTGL
+268 
-277 LVVGLLGW
+277 
-285 SYRITPHP
+285 
-293 YATVMR
+293 MR
-299 RLSIVTTGSLALVT
+299 RLAVVTTGSLALVT

-459 HEPGFTRTTRW
+459 HEPGFTKTTRW

-485 LPDGASQLDDGDVP
+485 PPEVSPSQFDDGDQP

-564 LTLMYKAPNAEME
+564 LTLMYKAPNTEME

-597 SHYLSHSAGEWK
+597 THFLSHASGEWK

-622 LDWSFDQD
+622 LDWSFTQD
-630 TEIQL
+630 VDIQL

-666 GDLRD
+666 ADLQC

-677 VTDNGVGG
+677 VADNGVGG

-711 WQQNEPEGVRCDVS
+711 WQQNTPEGVRCDVS
-725 VPLSVPSTPSTSTT
+725 VPLAVPSTP
-739 ASASTVTMPVPAPS
+739 PS
-753 ASPTPSSRPT
+753 QTL
-763 TSPGA
+763 PGA
-768 AAG
+768 TAG

>member
-1 MTHGRVRPM
+1 MNRGKVRPM
-10 GWRRLLLLPIALLAS
+10 GWRRLLLLPIALLTS
-25 LAVVLLARTVAQTPN
+25 LCVVLLARTLAQAPDI
-40 LDASWR
+40 DARWR
-46 LDANGHLQLI
+46 LDGTGHLQLM
-56 ATDLPWMRP
+56 ATDLPHLRP
-65 ALGHSLEV
+65 ALGHSLDV
-73 IVAPGIAPVVVD
+73 IAAPGIAPLPVV
-85 GRRVANST
+85 GRRVVISS
-93 RWIANDDERT
+93 RWVASDEERY
-103 AAAEQ
+103 AVLQQ
-108 QRQMG
+108 QRQMT
-113 RVLEAGTP
+113 RVLRADVP
-121 VLLGFTDRM
+121 VRLGFSDGTS
-130 NARVTP
+130 AVVTP
-136 HPRGYTTLGITFWLL
+136 HARGYEALGITFWLL
-151 CGLGLALELVG
+151 CGLGLGLVLVG
-162 AVVVLVRQDVQT
+162 AVVVLVRQDARNG
-174 FLYAIMAQC
+174 LYVVMAQA
-183 QALQLLLAAVDAV
+183 QALQLVLAAADAV
-196 PGMGNVSLLDGHEAA
+196 RGLGNVALLGGHEAA
-211 LRMALDVVTCAAL
+211 VRMALDVITCAAL
-224 LNATLLYPTP
+224 LHATLVYPTP
-234 LPPRRLLSWLLWIAA
+234 LPPRRALAWLAWIAA
-249 IVFST
+249 TVYT
-254 AALAFDL
+254 VAVLGFDL
-261 PQAWWWC
+261 PQAWWWAQ
-268 EALSLSTGL
+268 ALSLGTGL
-277 LVVGLLGW
+277 LVIGLMGW

-299 RLSIVTTGSLALVT
+299 RLSIVTVGSLALVT

-318 NDRMPGEVQS
+318 NNRMPGEVQS

-399 VYAASRQ
+399 VYAATRQ

-459 HEPGFTRTTRW
+459 HEPGYTTTTRW

-478 VPLAVEP
+478 VPLATEQP
-485 LPDGASQLDDGDVP
+485 PPSPFLDEEVRP

-530 LRRAVAHDRAIEQG
+530 LRRAVAHDRALEQG

-564 LTLMYKAPNAEME
+564 LTLMYKAPNTEME

-597 SHYLSHSAGEWK
+597 THFLSHAAGEWK

-622 LDWSFDQD
+622 LEWSFTQD
-630 TEIQL
+630 AEVQL

-656 HAKATHATIH
+656 HAHASHAAIH
-666 GDLRD
+666 ADLRD
-671 GVLKLT
+671 GLLQLT
-677 VTDNGVGG
+677 VADDGVGG

-711 WQQNEPEGVRCDVS
+711 WHQNTPAGVRCDVS
-725 VPLSVPSTPSTSTT
+725 VPLATPSITT
-739 ASASTVTMPVPAPS
+739 
-753 ASPTPSSRPT
+753 PTGAI
-763 TSPGA
+763 PG
-768 AAG
+768 

>member
-1 MTHGRVRPM
+1 
-10 GWRRLLLLPIALLAS
+10 
-25 LAVVLLARTVAQTPN
+25 
-40 LDASWR
+40 
-46 LDANGHLQLI
+46 
-56 ATDLPWMRP
+56 
-65 ALGHSLEV
+65 
-73 IVAPGIAPVVVD
+73 
-85 GRRVANST
+85 
-93 RWIANDDERT
+93 
-103 AAAEQ
+103 
-108 QRQMG
+108 
-113 RVLEAGTP
+113 
-121 VLLGFTDRM
+121 
-130 NARVTP
+130 
-136 HPRGYTTLGITFWLL
+136 
-151 CGLGLALELVG
+151 
-162 AVVVLVRQDVQT
+162 
-174 FLYAIMAQC
+174 
-183 QALQLLLAAVDAV
+183 
-196 PGMGNVSLLDGHEAA
+196 
-211 LRMALDVVTCAAL
+211 
-224 LNATLLYPTP
+224 
-234 LPPRRLLSWLLWIAA
+234 
-249 IVFST
+249 
-254 AALAFDL
+254 
-261 PQAWWWC
+261 
-268 EALSLSTGL
+268 
-277 LVVGLLGW
+277 
-285 SYRITPHP
+285 
-293 YATVMR
+293 
-299 RLSIVTTGSLALVT
+299 
-313 IVVAL
+313 
-318 NDRMPGEVQS
+318 
-328 LVTAVPVIWT
+328 
-338 VFFASLLLMSP
+338 
-349 FLARSQHMMR
+349 MMR
-359 EFAMLAGVS
+359 EFAMLAGVI

-406 WLLDQMIGARA
+406 WLLDQVIGARA

-459 HEPGFTRTTRW
+459 HEPGFTKTTRW

-485 LPDGASQLDDGDVP
+485 PAEASPSQFADDDQP

-530 LRRAVAHDRAIEQG
+530 LRRAVAHDRAIELG

-564 LTLMYKAPNAEME
+564 LTLMYKAPNTEME

-597 SHYLSHSAGEWK
+597 THFLSHAAAEWK
-609 ADIAQRLAPTGCT
+609 TDIAQRLAPTGCT
-622 LDWSFDQD
+622 LEWSFTQD

-666 GDLRD
+666 AELQNGL
-671 GVLKLT
+671 LTLT

-685 TPKDWST
+685 TPEAWST

-711 WQQNEPEGVRCDVS
+711 WRQNTPEGVRCDVS
-725 VPLSVPSTPSTSTT
+725 VPLAVPSLPS
-739 ASASTVTMPVPAPS
+739 PGPQP
-753 ASPTPSSRPT
+753 R
-763 TSPGA
+763 SPGA
-768 AAG
+768 VAG

>member
-1 MTHGRVRPM
+1 MRQGRVRPM

-25 LAVVLLARTVAQTPN
+25 LAVVLLARTLAQTPD
-40 LDASWR
+40 LDARWR
-46 LDANGHLQLI
+46 LDASGHLQMI

-73 IVAPGIAPVVVD
+73 IVAPGIAPVAVD
-85 GRRVANST
+85 GHRVVNST
-93 RWIANDDERT
+93 RWIASDEERE
-103 AAAEQ
+103 AATRQ
-108 QRQMG
+108 QRQMA
-113 RVLEAGTP
+113 RVLQPGVP
-121 VLLGFTDRM
+121 VMLGFTDRM
-130 NARVTP
+130 SARVTP
-136 HPRGYTTLGITFWLL
+136 RARGYTTLGITFWLL

-162 AVVVLVRQDVQT
+162 AVVILVRQDVRT
-174 FLYAIMAQC
+174 LLFAVMAQC
-183 QALQLLLAAVDAV
+183 QSIELLLAAVDAV
-196 PGMGNVSLLDGHEAA
+196 PGMGNVSLLGGHEAA
-211 LRMALDVVTCAAL
+211 LRMSLDVITCAAL

-234 LPPRRLLSWLLWIAA
+234 LPPRRALGWLAWLAA
-249 IVFST
+249 IVFSGAT
-254 AALAFDL
+254 LLFDL

-277 LVVGLLGW
+277 LVVGMLGW

-318 NDRMPGEVQS
+318 NDSMPGEVQS

-406 WLLDQMIGARA
+406 WLLDQVIGARA

-459 HEPGFTRTTRW
+459 HEPGFTKTTRW

-485 LPDGASQLDDGDVP
+485 PADDSPSQFADEGDQP

-564 LTLMYKAPNAEME
+564 LTLMYKAPNTEME

-597 SHYLSHSAGEWK
+597 THFLSHAAAEWK

-622 LDWSFDQD
+622 LEWSFTQD

-648 ELVSNIIA
+648 ELVSNIMA

-666 GDLRD
+666 AELQNGL
-671 GVLKLT
+671 LTLT

-685 TPKDWST
+685 TPEAWST

-711 WQQNEPEGVRCDVS
+711 WRPNTPEGVRCDVS
-725 VPLSVPSTPSTSTT
+725 VPLAVPSVPP
-739 ASASTVTMPVPAPS
+739 PQP
-753 ASPTPSSRPT
+753 R
-763 TSPGA
+763 SPGA
-768 AAG
+768 VAG

>member
-1 MTHGRVRPM
+1 M
-10 GWRRLLLLPIALLAS
+10 GWRRLLLLPVALLAS
-25 LAVVLLARTVAQTPN
+25 LCVVMLARTLAQTPD
-40 LDASWR
+40 LDARWR
-46 LDANGHLQLI
+46 LDGSGHLQLI
-56 ATDLPWMRP
+56 ATDLPFMRP

-73 IVAPGIAPVVVD
+73 IVAPGLAPLYVD
-85 GRRVANST
+85 GRRVVNST
-93 RWIANDDERT
+93 RWMANDAER
-103 AAAEQ
+103 AAAARQ
-108 QRQMG
+108 QRQMA
-113 RVLEAGTP
+113 RVLESGVP
-121 VLLGFTDRM
+121 VVLGFTDRM
-130 NARVTP
+130 SAQVTP
-136 HPRGYTTLGITFWLL
+136 HPRGYAALGITFWLL

-162 AVVVLVRQDVQT
+162 AVVILLRQDARNLLFVV
-174 FLYAIMAQC
+174 MAQC
-183 QALQLLLAAVDAV
+183 QAAQLLLAAVDAV
-196 PGMGNVSLLDGHEAA
+196 PGIGNVSLLEGHEAA
-211 LRMALDVVTCAAL
+211 LRMALDVVSCAAL

-234 LPPRRLLSWLLWIAA
+234 LPPRRALAALAWIVA
-249 IVFST
+249 IVFSS

-293 YATVMR
+293 YATVVR
-299 RLSIVTTGSLALVT
+299 RLSIVATGSLALVT
-313 IVVAL
+313 IVVSL

-328 LVTAVPVIWT
+328 LVTAVPGIWT

-399 VYAASRQ
+399 AYAASRQ

-459 HEPGFTRTTRW
+459 HEPGFTQTTRW

-485 LPDGASQLDDGDVP
+485 PPGAGSPSQFDDGEPP

-564 LTLMYKAPNAEME
+564 LTLMYKAPNPEME

-597 SHYLSHSAGEWK
+597 THFLSHATAEWK

-622 LDWSFDQD
+622 LEWSFTQD
-630 TEIQL
+630 REIQL

-656 HAKATHATIH
+656 HARATHATIQA
-666 GDLRD
+666 DLAN
-671 GVLKLT
+671 GQLKLT
-677 VTDNGVGG
+677 VADNGVGG

-701 RVRMLGGTIA
+701 RVRLLGGTIA
-711 WQQNEPEGVRCDVS
+711 WQQNTPAGVRCDVS
-725 VPLSVPSTPSTSTT
+725 VTLATPLPLAPP
-739 ASASTVTMPVPAPS
+739 AS
-753 ASPTPSSRPT
+753 

-768 AAG
+768 ATG

>member
-1 MTHGRVRPM
+1 MTGRVRPM

-25 LAVVLLARTVAQTPN
+25 LCVVVLARTLAQTPD
-40 LDASWR
+40 LDARWR

-56 ATDLPWMRP
+56 ATDLPFMRP

-73 IVAPGIAPVVVD
+73 IVAPGIAPLVVD
-85 GRRVANST
+85 GRRVVNST
-93 RWIANDDERT
+93 RWLASDAEREG
-103 AAAEQ
+103 AMRQ
-108 QRQMG
+108 QRQLA
-113 RVLEAGTP
+113 RVLESGVP
-121 VLLGFTDRM
+121 VILGFTDRM
-130 NARVTP
+130 SAQVTP
-136 HPRGYTTLGITFWLL
+136 HPRGYATLGITFWLL

-162 AVVVLVRQDVQT
+162 AVVILVRQDLRN

-183 QALQLLLAAVDAV
+183 QAAQLLLAAVDAV
-196 PGMGNVSLLDGHEAA
+196 PGMGNVSLLAGHEAA
-211 LRMALDVVTCAAL
+211 LRMSLDVITCAAL

-234 LPPRRLLSWLLWIAA
+234 LPPRRALAWLSW
-249 IVFST
+249 T
-254 AALAFDL
+254 AALVFSGAALLFEL

-268 EALSLSTGL
+268 AALSLATGL
-277 LVVGLLGW
+277 LVIGLLGW
-285 SYRITPHP
+285 SYRLTPHP

-318 NDRMPGEVQS
+318 DDRMPGEVQS

-417 VTTERLFEHLLRIAR
+417 LTTERLFEHLLRIAR

-459 HEPGFTRTTRW
+459 HEPGFTQTTRW

-478 VPLAVEP
+478 VPLAVET
-485 LPDGASQLDDGDVP
+485 PDVGVSEFDGGDRP

-564 LTLMYKAPNAEME
+564 LTLMYKAPNSEME

-597 SHYLSHSAGEWK
+597 THFLSHASGEWK
-609 ADIAQRLAPTGCT
+609 ADIAQRLAPTGCE
-622 LDWSFDQD
+622 LEWSFEQD
-630 TEIQL
+630 MEIQL

-656 HAKATHATIH
+656 HAHATHCRIQANLVNGQLT
-666 GDLRD
+666 
-671 GVLKLT
+671 LT
-677 VTDNGVGG
+677 VTDDGVGG

-711 WQQNEPEGVRCDVS
+711 WSQNTPTGVRCDVN
-725 VPLSVPSTPSTSTT
+725 VPLAIPS
-739 ASASTVTMPVPAPS
+739 
-753 ASPTPSSRPT
+753 

-768 AAG
+768 VAG

>member
-1 MTHGRVRPM
+1 M

-25 LAVVLLARTVAQTPN
+25 LVVVVLARTLAQTPD
-40 LDASWR
+40 LDARWR
-46 LDANGHLQLI
+46 LDSSGHLLLM
-56 ATDLPWMRP
+56 ATDLPWLHG
-65 ALGHSLEV
+65 ALGHSLQAV
-73 IVAPGIAPVVVD
+73 VAPGQPPLVVD
-85 GRRVANST
+85 GRSVVNST
-93 RWIANDDERT
+93 RWIADDEQRQ
-103 AAAEQ
+103 AAQRQ
-108 QRQMG
+108 QREMARTVRPDVTVQ
-113 RVLEAGTP
+113 
-121 VLLGFTDRM
+121 LGFTDGLS
-130 NARVTP
+130 AGVTP
-136 HPRGYTTLGITFWLL
+136 HARGVATLGLTFWLL

-162 AVVVLVRQDVQT
+162 VVVILVRQDLRNL
-174 FLYAIMAQC
+174 LYVAMAQC
-183 QALQLLLAAVDAV
+183 QAAQLLLAAVDAV
-196 PGMGNVSLLDGHEAA
+196 PGIGNISLLGGHEAA
-211 LRMALDVVTCAAL
+211 LRMVLDIVTCAAL
-224 LNATLLYPTP
+224 LNGTLLYPTP
-234 LPPRRLLSWLLWIAA
+234 LPPRR
-249 IVFST
+249 
-254 AALAFDL
+254 ALAGFAWAVAFAFGAATFAGRL
-261 PQAWWWC
+261 PHAWWWC
-268 EALSLSTGL
+268 QALCLSTGL
-277 LVVGLLGW
+277 LVTGLLGW

-293 YATVMR
+293 YANVMR
-299 RLSIVTTGSLALVT
+299 RLAIVTTTSLALVT
-313 IVVAL
+313 LVVAL
-318 NDRMPGEVQS
+318 NARMPGEVQS
-328 LVTAVPVIWT
+328 LVTAVPMIWT

-399 VYAASRQ
+399 AYAASRQ

-438 ERAADWQLELF
+438 ARAADWQLELF

-485 LPDGASQLDDGDVP
+485 TGHADSASQFGSDDEGADPP

-510 RGKRLFTAEDARL
+510 RGKRLFTADDARL

-564 LTLMYKAPNAEME
+564 LTLMYKAPNTEME

-597 SHYLSHSAGEWK
+597 THFLSHACAEWK
-609 ADIAQRLAPTGCT
+609 ADIAQRLSPTGCA
-622 LDWSFDQD
+622 LEWSFTQD
-630 TEIQL
+630 VDIQL

-666 GDLRD
+666 GELN
-671 GVLKLT
+671 GGLLKLT
-677 VTDNGVGG
+677 VTDNGGGG
-685 TPKDWST
+685 TPEGWST

-711 WQQNEPEGVRCDVS
+711 WQQNTPAGVRCDVS
-725 VPLSVPSTPSTSTT
+725 VPLAVPSLPPEPLTG
-739 ASASTVTMPVPAPS
+739 AR
-753 ASPTPSSRPT
+753 SR
-763 TSPGA
+763 GA